1 MIKNIYTLFSSSDIP
16 IASDDK
22 EIMDLV
28 DPSSPLPPWF
38 SNEDLAAYA
47 DLYKNSE
54 FRTALQ
60 VPYRCI
66 NKDCGI
72 KKTKITAPSLLIMGE
87 KDYGM
92 KIPGMEEYVRSEK
105 AKEFMP
111 DLEIDYIPEGSH
123 FVQEQFPEKVNELI
137 ISFLGK
143 HGA

>member
-1 MIKNIYTLFSSSDIP
+1 
-16 IASDDK
+16 
-22 EIMDLV
+22 
-28 DPSSPLPPWF
+28 
-38 SNEDLAAYA
+38 
-47 DLYKNSE
+47 
-54 FRTALQ
+54 
-60 VPYRCI
+60 
-66 NKDCGI
+66 
-72 KKTKITAPSLLIMGE
+72 MGE